1 MPLAAFD
8 RSKVDMFFSEI
19 EPFRDAYRRCAI
31 RYLAIRGKDGPVL
44 LHGVLELSAFA
55 RPMVRRVFQTTDIIC
70 SEAGDAELGAQPR
83 KLVEALLS
91 GRVELDGTPLLFPAD
106 HSENHHAHNWS
117 FDGGQQDARNAE
129 GQLILSGAN
138 DRFTYVQSPEIF
150 RQLRTSATP
159 YDGPFE
165 LAADFGLRLDHGM
178 QLHFDIYARR
188 IAELLADSLLDGSV
202 CTLRVRLAAG
212 LDPSKSL
219 LGTSVRRSD
228 GQVVRAV
235 ISPDDFRWGRDEE
248 GHLLGTARIS
258 VADAATVDCVLSYGG
273 LVQHRRAL
281 GQPVH
286 RINTLRFAYELFDTE
301 ERGLQRVIRDQ
312 KITNRDGREL
322 ELTLVSLLGMRGLST
337 LALDRIPHLQEIPD
351 ILAADARGNLLVIEC
366 TLDLPNADNKLSQL
380 YRKAQGIRSA
390 LEANGRS
397 DIQVIA
403 ILAASRTATELDG
416 YRAEALRQG
425 ILLWGR
431 DALLDLQA
439 DRSAPDSI
447 AFYDK
452 VAATHAQTE
461 LLGLEIYPFPGGEAD
476 L

>member
-1 MPLAAFD
+1 MPLATFD
-8 RSKVDMFFSEI
+8 RSKVDMYFSEI
-19 EPFRDAYRRCAI
+19 EPFREAYRHRSL
-31 RYLAIRGKDGPVL
+31 RYLAIRGKDGLVL
-44 LHGVLELSAFA
+44 LHGVLELSAFSC
-55 RPMVRRVFQTTDIIC
+55 PSVRRIFQTADIIC
-70 SEAGDAELGAQPR
+70 SESNDADLGAQPR

-91 GRVELDGTPLLFPAD
+91 GSVELDGTPLLFPPD
-106 HSENHHAHNWS
+106 HSENHHAHNWP
-117 FDGGQQDARNAE
+117 FDGGQQDARSAE
-129 GQLILSGAN
+129 GQLMLSGAN

-150 RQLRTSATP
+150 RQLRTSVTP

-178 QLHFDIYARR
+178 QLHFDIYTRR
-188 IAELLADSLLDGSV
+188 IAELLAESVLDGSD
-202 CTLRVRLAAG
+202 CMLRVRLAAG

-235 ISPDDFRWGRDEE
+235 VSPSDFRWEKDEE

-258 VADAATVDCVLSYGG
+258 LADAATVDCVLSYGG
-273 LVQHRRAL
+273 LVQHRLAL
-281 GQPVH
+281 GQPLH
-286 RINTLRFAYELFDTE
+286 QLNTLRFAYELFDTE
-301 ERGLQRVIRDQ
+301 ERGLQRVIRDH

-337 LALDRIPHLQEIPD
+337 LVLDRIPHLQEIPD
-351 ILAADARGNLLVIEC
+351 IVAADARGNLLVIEC

-380 YRKAQGIRSA
+380 YRKAQGIRHA
-390 LEANGRS
+390 LGAKGRG

-416 YRAEALRQG
+416 YREEAHRQG

-431 DALLDLQA
+431 EDLSDLQA

-447 AFYDK
+447 EFYDK
-452 VAATHAQTE
+452 VSAMRAQTE
-461 LLGLEIYPFPGGEAD
+461 LLRMAIYPPHGGETD
-476 L
+476 P